1 MMSIPERPWVDGL
14 TIADVLQQT
23 ADRFPAHD
31 AVVFPQLA
39 YRRSYAEFH
48 AEVREVA
55 RALLA
60 LGVGRGEHVGVW
72 ATNLPQWVLIQFAAA
87 YAGAVLVNINPAYRA
102 HELAYV
108 LHQADIT
115 TLLLADRF
123 KGSNFFDTLTTVCP
137 ELAGAVPG
145 RLQTRACPQLR
156 RVISVT
162 PDARP
167 GMMGWLEFRRG
178 AAAVSDAGLVR
189 RRRET
194 AAGDVA
200 NIQYTSGTTGFPKGA
215 MLTHRN
221 LLLNAYYVGQRLAF
235 GDRDRLALPVPFYHC
250 FGCAMGTLMC
260 AVYGA
265 AMVVPGESFDAGAT
279 LQAIQDERCTGLYGV
294 PTMFLA
300 ELHHPRFA
308 EFDLRSLRTG
318 ITAGSPCP
326 IEVMRAVVER
336 MGAREITIAYG
347 LTEASP
353 VITQTCTDD
362 SQEHRV
368 ATVGTVLPGLEVRIV
383 DPATG
388 SAVADGQP
396 GELQVRG
403 HGVMKGY
410 YRKPAETAGAITA
423 DGWLRTGDLAIR
435 MPAGYYRITGRIK
448 DMIIRGGENIYP
460 REIEEFLYTHP
471 DVADVQVVGLPDARY
486 GEEVCA
492 WVRLKPGAVLTEE
505 AVREFCRGRIA
516 HYKVPRYVVFV
527 DEYPT
532 TVTGKVQKFKLRELG
547 IARFGLEG
555 AAGIETA

>member
-1 MMSIPERPWVDGL
+1 MSTAERPWVDGL
-14 TIADVLQQT
+14 TIADALQQT

-31 AVVFPQLA
+31 ALVFPQLT
-39 YRRSYAEFH
+39 YRCSYAAFH

-60 LGVGRGEHVGVW
+60 LGVGRGEHIGVW

-87 YAGAVLVNINPAYRA
+87 CAGVVLVNINPAYRA

-115 TLLLADRF
+115 TLFLTDRF
-123 KGSNFFDTLTTVCP
+123 KASSFFDTLTAVCA
-137 ELAGAVPG
+137 ELADAPPG
-145 RLQTRACPQLR
+145 QTHARACPKLR
-156 RVISVT
+156 WVVSVT
-162 PDARP
+162 PDAQP
-167 GMMGWLEFRRG
+167 GMMSWPEFRER
-178 AAAVSDAGLVR
+178 AAAVSVADLDH
-189 RRRET
+189 RRREP

-235 GDRDRLALPVPFYHC
+235 RDRDRLAIPVPFYHC
-250 FGCAMGTLMC
+250 FGCSMGTLMC

-265 AMVVPGESFDAGAT
+265 AMVVPAESFDAGAT
-279 LQAIQDERCTGLYGV
+279 LQAIQDETCTAVYGV

-318 ITAGSPCP
+318 IMAGSPCP
-326 IEVMRAVVER
+326 VEVMRAVVER

-353 VITQTCTDD
+353 VITQTRTDD
-362 SQEHRV
+362 SLEHRV
-368 ATVGTVLPGLEVRIV
+368 ATVGTVLPGLKVRIV
-383 DPATG
+383 DAASG
-388 SAVADGQP
+388 SEVADGQP

-410 YRKPAETAGAITA
+410 YQKPAETVEAITA
-423 DGWLRTGDLAIR
+423 DGWLRTGDLAVR
-435 MPAGYYRITGRIK
+435 TPDGYYHITGRIK

-471 DVADVQVVGLPDARY
+471 DIADVQVVGLPDERY

-492 WVRLKPGAVLTEE
+492 CVCLKPGTVLTEE
-505 AVREFCRGRIA
+505 VVREFCRGRIA

-555 AAGIETA
+555 AARIETA